1 MRLVCVLLLSL
12 VSASAVANKIVE
24 APSMDPETVSCV
36 DDGTPYDT
44 KALGARIEFLASET
58 LDGRAPGTDGDRAAR
73 AHIVDRMHCLG
84 LTPAFDKGRF
94 EQAFV
99 FDKKSTANVI
109 GFIRGTDP
117 EVGDEIIVISAHHDH
132 LGKGHLGAND
142 NASGIAA
149 MLAIAQW
156 VKQQDSAP
164 KRTLAFMAFGAEED
178 GMVGS
183 TFYVKNPS
191 SSLPTGKVVQVINL
205 DMVGSYSSKNYVA
218 AMGTFAK
225 MPSRKLLG
233 ALKATA
239 PYKKLAVGMG
249 GRARGSDYEPFCNIG
264 IPYVF
269 FWTPDAKCYHGTC
282 DKADKIDLA
291 HMAQI
296 SNLAGDLVWAMSE
309 TDADL
314 AASKTKLKCYGK

>member
-1 MRLVCVLLLSL
+1 VVLLWLLASDLAGAESL
-12 VSASAVANKIVE
+12 KH
-24 APSMDPETVSCV
+24 APSVVETCV
-36 DDGTPYDT
+36 DTKPYDT
-44 KALGARIEFLASET
+44 KVLGERVALLASEQ
-58 LDGRAPGTDGDRAAR
+58 LDGRAPGTEGDRAAR
-73 AHIVDRMHCLG
+73 THIVERMRCLG
-84 LTPAFDKGRF
+84 LTPAGDKGSY

-99 FDKKSTANVI
+99 FDKKTTANVI
-109 GFIRGTDP
+109 GFIKGTDAT
-117 EVGDEIIVISAHHDH
+117 VGDEIIVISAHHDH
-132 LGKGHLGAND
+132 LGNGHLGAND

-156 VKQQDSAP
+156 VKQKDSAP

-191 SSLPTGKVVQVINL
+191 ASLPVGKVVQVINL
-205 DMVGSYSSKNYVA
+205 DMVGSYKSKNYVA
-218 AMGTFAK
+218 AMGTFTN

-233 ALKATA
+233 ALKATT

-249 GRARGSDYEPFCNIG
+249 GRARGSDYEPFCNVG

-282 DKADKIDLA
+282 DKADKIDLP

-296 SNLAGDLVWAMSE
+296 SALAGDLTWAMSE
-309 TDADL
+309 TETDL